1 MVKAIKG
8 ILLECDPSIKQI
20 LVRLDREYNFIIQD
34 IDDTTLFV
42 ENKHLDLAEEATD
55 RMLNHIV
62 KKNFD

>member
-20 LVRLDREYNFIIQD
+20 LARLDREHNFIIQD

-42 ENKHLDLAEEATD
+42 ENRNLSEIEEETEK
-55 RMLNHIV
+55 MLNHIV
-62 KKNFD
+62 KKNFE